1 MDFFQMSLSGAVLIL
16 AVTVVRALFLSHLP
30 KITFHILWMAALIRL
45 LVPFSLSSATSIYTW
60 IPGLGALEE
69 TLTASLS
76 EFLSAETGADDAA
89 ARQKAGAGTNGSA
102 ARQKAGAGTNG
113 AAARQTAG
121 IGADGISGVQG
132 ADTTVFVGAEDP
144 MPANGGVEPALAG
157 SRGIGGVLLLLPVC
171 LAVWIAGAAALA
183 FCFLLAYVRAYREF
197 GTSLPVENSTVQ
209 EWLAVH
215 PLRRK
220 LEVRYSDRICAPLA
234 YRVFRPVILLPGRAD
249 NRESAGTGGYAD
261 SLLYILEH
269 EYVHIHRLDA
279 LTKILMAAA
288 LCLHWF
294 NPFVWMMYILFNR
307 DMELSCDEA
316 VLCRL
321 GGNTKSAYAMT
332 LIRME
337 ERKDSFTPLFSNFS
351 RNAMEERIGAI
362 MKLKKRTPGRLVTAC
377 LTIMVICGL
386 FATSAMKQPAQ
397 ASVEAQSKTAAADE
411 KEAAYAED
419 AISAA
424 MTALGELNHAVARL
438 EEKIRAAETVL
449 GEPGYTTAGQ
459 EEAIR
464 AAETAPGEP
473 GNTVAG
479 QEETVRA
486 ADADLES
493 LYKTLSYLQLEQE
506 KMEQLIFFE
515 QEYGS
520 YGIHYDPTGEGTLR
534 MDGRTVG
541 HFADEDN
548 GGELWTANGCELN
561 VTVERDDGE
570 IAYFVVM
577 TEGDAQSSFT
587 VKAVEDAGESETDVQ
602 TEAVTVTETVYTDTT
617 GEAPTTAEADVPGG
631 ALEAAAEDIT
641 EEMPM
646 EGAENAGEEM
656 SATAVEDAV
665 KEMPAGASENT
676 REDVSKDETA
686 VSEMLQAE
694 AAVAAGSYEPSEEDL
709 KREQEYR
716 EAGIT
721 EDPHTGEW
729 LYDGRV
735 ISMMVD
741 EGGGIYMNNMEDTPK
756 EDRLYVIVERGEDGS
771 VKGAKTVTLED
782 AVLSYVKN
790 RY

>member
-16 AVTVVRALFLSHLP
+16 AVTVVRALFLNHLP

-69 TLTASLS
+69 TLTANLS
-76 EFLSAETGADDAA
+76 ELLSAETGTDDAA

-102 ARQKAGAGTNG
+102 AQ
-113 AAARQTAG
+113 QTVG

-132 ADTTVFVGAEDP
+132 ADTSVFAGAEDH
-144 MPANGGVEPALAG
+144 MSANGGAEPALTG
-157 SRGIGGVLLLLPVC
+157 SRGIGGVLLPRLVC

-183 FCFLLAYVRAYREF
+183 FCFFLAYVRAYREF
-197 GTSLPVENSTVQ
+197 GTSLPVESRTVQ
-209 EWLAVH
+209 EWLAMH
-215 PLRRK
+215 PLRRR
-220 LEVRYSDRICAPLA
+220 LEVRYSDRICAPLS
-234 YRVFRPVILLPGRAD
+234 YRVLRPVILLPGRAD
-249 NRESAGTGGYAD
+249 NRETAGTGGYAD

-269 EYVHIHRLDA
+269 EYVHIQRLDA
-279 LTKILMAAA
+279 LTKIFMAAA

-294 NPFVWMMYILFNR
+294 NPLVWMMYILFNR

-316 VLCRL
+316 VLCRF
-321 GGNTKSAYAMT
+321 GENTKSAYAMT

-351 RNAMEERIGAI
+351 RNAVEERIGAI
-362 MKLKKRTPGRLVTAC
+362 MKLKKRTPGRLVMAC
-377 LTIMVICGL
+377 LMLMVICGL

-397 ASVEAQSKTAAADE
+397 AAVEAQSKAAVEDE
-411 KEAAYAED
+411 KEAAYAEN
-419 AISAA
+419 AIRAA
-424 MTALGELNHAVARL
+424 DIALGELNDAVAR
-438 EEKIRAAETVL
+438 
-449 GEPGYTTAGQ
+449 Q

-464 AAETAPGEP
+464 AAEE
-473 GNTVAG
+473 AG
-479 QEETVRA
+479 VNA
-486 ADADLES
+486 ES
-493 LYKTLSYLQLEQE
+493 LYETLTYLQLEQE
-506 KMEQLIFFE
+506 DMERLEFFE

-520 YGIHYDPTGEGTLR
+520 YGIHYDTTGDGTLR

-541 HFADEDN
+541 HFFDEDN
-548 GGELWTANGCELN
+548 GGALWAANGCELS

-577 TEGDAQSSFT
+577 TEGDAESSFT
-587 VKAVEDAGESETDVQ
+587 VKAVEDDKENETNV
-602 TEAVTVTETVYTDTT
+602 
-617 GEAPTTAEADVPGG
+617 
-631 ALEAAAEDIT
+631 
-641 EEMPM
+641 
-646 EGAENAGEEM
+646 GEEM
-656 SATAVEDAV
+656 SAIAMEDAV
-665 KEMPAGASENT
+665 KEMPAGAVENT
-676 REDVSKDETA
+676 REDVSNDETA

-694 AAVAAGSYEPSEEDL
+694 AAVTDDTYEPSEEDL

-721 EDPHTGEW
+721 ENPQTGEW

-735 ISMMVD
+735 INMLVD
-741 EGGGIYMNNMEDTPK
+741 EDGGIYMNNMEDTPK
-756 EDRLYVIVERGEDGS
+756 EDRLYVIVERGEDGN

-782 AVLSYVKN
+782 AVLSYAKN